1 MSLTW
6 IPFKVILSSER
17 VLCVYVLSG
26 NSTRKQLVRGRFF
39 EGLQNY
45 MKNKYD
51 GDLKLGDLNFSI
63 DKMDRDGGNRK
74 QRLYRCCS
82 NYAL

>member
-1 MSLTW
+1 
-6 IPFKVILSSER
+6 
-17 VLCVYVLSG
+17 
-26 NSTRKQLVRGRFF
+26 
-39 EGLQNY
+39 

-51 GDLKLGDLNFSI
+51 GNEIRIILGDLNFSI